1 MRVVLVTGSADEY
14 CVDTES
20 TGFETQLSTLIAEV
34 GHGNIIDIK
43 FSSTSSEPGVV
54 DHHALVLIRD

>member
-14 CVDTES
+14 CVSTES

-34 GHGNIIDIK
+34 GYGNIIDIK
-43 FSSTSSEPGVV
+43 FSSTCCEPG
-54 DHHALVLIRD
+54 DLEHHALVLIRD